1 MSAASSWK
9 RHSVSDPVCLTFRWH
24 FARSLAVVLLLMFSA
39 TAISEDAARR
49 TLEDR
54 GRAAF
59 ARCAGC
65 HTIEEGAGHLI
76 GPNLHGIFGRKI
88 AGSVDYSYSVG
99 LRARTGI
106 WDEDALNRYIAR
118 PKLAAPGNNM
128 AFPGMTSPH
137 ARRDLIEWL
146 KTNPSHAG
154 NPETDDFQALLA
166 QNEVMHGAELARA
179 CMVCH
184 TVTENAGNGIAPNLW
199 EVIGRPIAS
208 VPDFNYSERIM
219 RREGTW
225 TPQALNSFFL
235 ESKAFDQGSHRAF
248 QSLARPAD
256 RAALI
261 SWLKTL
267 QQEGTQKAR

>member
-1 MSAASSWK
+1 M
-9 RHSVSDPVCLTFRWH
+9 SDPVRQTFRWH
-24 FARSLAVVLLLMFSA
+24 LARALTAALFLIFSA
-39 TAISEDAARR
+39 TAVGEDAGRR

-54 GRAAF
+54 GRSAF

-65 HTIEEGAGHLI
+65 HTIEENAGHLI

-88 AGSVDYSYSVG
+88 AGLADYSYSAG
-99 LRARTGI
+99 LRSRTGV

-146 KTNPSHAG
+146 KTNPSDAG
-154 NPETDDFQALLA
+154 NSETDDFQSLLVR
-166 QNEVMHGAELARA
+166 NEVMHGAELARA

-184 TVTENAGNGIAPNLW
+184 TVTQDAGNGIAPNLW
-199 EVIGRPIAS
+199 GVIGRPIAS
-208 VPDFNYSERIM
+208 MPDFSYSERIM
-219 RREGTW
+219 RREGAW
-225 TPQALNSFFL
+225 TPQTLNNFFL

-248 QSLARPAD
+248 QNLARPAD

-267 QQEGTQKAR
+267 QPESTQKAR